1 MSSAAATP
9 RPARMQDKVV
19 IVCGAGV
26 SGPGWGNGNAAAVL
40 YAREGAKVFAV
51 DKNPAAARHTR
62 DLIEE
67 EGGTSVEFE
76 ADVTDGDA
84 VQRMVAA
91 CIHRFG
97 RIDVLHNNVGIV
109 ETGGPVETSEESWN
123 RVIANNQGSVF
134 LTCKHVLP
142 HMVAQRGG
150 AIVNIGSV
158 AGLRWIGFPY
168 LAYSASKA
176 ALLAMTQNIAMQYAA
191 QGIRA
196 NCVLPGFMNTP
207 LIREPLK
214 AAYGGD
220 IASMIAQ
227 RDAKSPTGR
236 MGDAW
241 DTAYAAL
248 FLASDEAR
256 YVNGVQL
263 VVDGGLTLGCA

>member
-1 MSSAAATP
+1 MGRLANKVVLVTGAGSGIGKACAELYAAEGGKVVLGSLDDGASTVAAA
-9 RPARMQDKVV
+9 
-19 IVCGAGV
+19 IG
-26 SGPGWGNGNAAAVL
+26 AAAIGYRGDVSDE
-40 YAREGAKVFAV
+40 ASV
-51 DKNPAAARHTR
+51 R
-62 DLIEE
+62 DM
-67 EGGTSVEFE
+67 VEL
-76 ADVTDGDA
+76 A
-84 VQRMVAA
+84 
-91 CIHRFG
+91 ISSFG

-109 ETGGPVETSEESWN
+109 ETGGAVETSEESWN
-123 RVIANNQGSVF
+123 RVIANNQSSVF

-176 ALLAMTQNIAMQYAA
+176 AMLAMTQNIALQYAA

-196 NCVLPGFMNTP
+196 NCVLPGLMNTP

-220 IASMIAQ
+220 IDSMIAQ

-256 YVNGVQL
+256 YISGAEL
-263 VVDGGLTLGCA
+263 VVDGGLTGRCA